1 MVRIL
6 LRTVAMDATTA
17 PTPLVAP
24 VSVPVPRPGAQQT
37 PPPRGDE
44 DQVLADIHTDADDA
58 EPLLVSDPTPEPT
71 TPAPQMRLGRGQE
84 FEIILNELS
93 GGAPFS
99 DADRLITVDELER
112 RYIERVLT
120 LTAGNK
126 SRAAQILGFDRR
138 TLYRKIER
146 YGRSQ

>member
-1 MVRIL
+1 MVRIVL
-6 LRTVAMDATTA
+6 STPAMDATTA
-17 PTPLVAP
+17 APTPLV
-24 VSVPVPRPGAQQT
+24 VSVPVPVHRPGAPQT
-37 PPPRGDE
+37 PPPGMPDE
-44 DQVLADIHTDADDA
+44 QVAEVHADADDA
-58 EPLLVSDPTPEPT
+58 EALLESDATVESPP
-71 TPAPQMRLGRGQE
+71 PQQEARMGRGQE

-120 LTAGNK
+120 LTSGNK